1 MGVQNRTH
9 YIDVLKGIGILFVLF
24 GHMNNQIWTGYLYSF
39 HMAIFFFIS
48 GLLINLEKYS
58 TFKLFFFSRIK
69 QLYIPYVIFYLLIYV
84 YWLAVE
90 RPLRS
95 VDVPPFDAFVGLF
108 WGSDNMYWIFPAGV
122 LWFVICLF
130 SLEVLFVGVI
140 KFVKGIY
147 LQLAVLVGLTV
158 LGIVMARQDW
168 YVLPFSLNNAL
179 LSIPFLAVGYIM
191 RNILFSSKYNH
202 ETIKKASQ
210 FLLYPFLIISV
221 ILFPEICEIGK
232 ETDISYLKFPREYE
246 FYSVPFISIFLW
258 LFISILIGHS
268 RFIEYLGRNTLPLLA
283 IHPQIARLCLFM
295 ANYLWGLSKN
305 TIKGDLIYSLCLL
318 VVVLLLCWPIIIIW
332 GKVYPKIVSTI
343 AIPSR

>member
-1 MGVQNRTH
+1 MEVSNRIH

-24 GHMNNQIWTGYLYSF
+24 GHMNSQVWIDYLYSF

-58 TFKLFFFSRIK
+58 TFKSFFVSRVK
-69 QLYIPYVIFYLLIYV
+69 QLYVPFIILYLIIYV
-84 YWLAVE
+84 YWLVVE
-90 RPLRS
+90 RSLRS
-95 VDVPPFDAFVGLF
+95 VVVPPLDAFVGLF

-140 KFVKGIY
+140 KFVKEKY
-147 LQLAVLVGLTV
+147 LQVTFLVGLTV

-179 LSIPFLAVGYIM
+179 ISIPFLAVGYLM
-191 RNILFSSKYNH
+191 RNALLGSKYNH
-202 ETIKKASQ
+202 ETIKKVSL
-210 FLLYPFLIISV
+210 FLLAPLSIITV
-221 ILFPEICEIGK
+221 VFFPEICEIGK
-232 ETDISYLKFPREYE
+232 ETDISYLKFPKVYE

-258 LFISILIGHS
+258 LFLSILIGHS
-268 RFIEYLGRNTLPLLA
+268 RFLEYLGRNTLPLLA
-283 IHPQIARLCLFM
+283 VHPQIARICLFV
-295 ANYLWGLSKN
+295 ANYWGLSKN

-318 VVVLLLCWPIIIIW
+318 VAVLLLCWPIIFLW

-343 AIPSR
+343 AISGK